1 MQLCSNG
8 NHRQYLRCSIHACKP
23 SLCKNRSISASALD
37 EIVLQRI
44 RQRLC
49 DLLDPDK
56 LNLSA
61 FVKEAGERA
70 DALQRELD
78 RLQKERQKRQDA
90 VTALYQDHAAGVVN
104 DEVFAQLDASFRKD
118 IEGFDHRIRTLE
130 EERAGTPAD
139 PAGRYE
145 RLHQMAR
152 EAGQPQALTRE
163 LVCALIDSVHVGPIG
178 PETQKRNIEIRW
190 RF

>member
-1 MQLCSNG
+1 MQVCGNG
-8 NHRQYLRCSIHACKP
+8 KQYRYLRCRIHTYKP
-23 SLCKNRSISASALD
+23 SLCPNRSISLDALD
-37 EIVLQRI
+37 AIVLQRI
-44 RQRLC
+44 GQRLRE
-49 DLLDPDK
+49 LLDPDK
-56 LNLSA
+56 LNLST
-61 FVKEAGERA
+61 FIRDVEDHA

-90 VTALYQDHAAGVVN
+90 IASLYQDHTAGAVN
-104 DEVFAQLDASFRKD
+104 DAVFAQLDARFRKD
-118 IEGFDHRIRTLE
+118 IEGFDRRIRALE
-130 EERAGTPAD
+130 EERADTLAD

-152 EAGQPQALTRE
+152 EAGQPQVLTRE
-163 LVCALIDSVHVGPIG
+163 LVCALIHSVQVGPVD

>member
-1 MQLCSNG
+1 M
-8 NHRQYLRCSIHACKP
+8 RRTI
-23 SLCKNRSISASALD
+23 
-37 EIVLQRI
+37 LQRI
-44 RQRLC
+44 GQRLSE
-49 DLLDPDK
+49 LLDPDK
-56 LNLSA
+56 LDLSVFIRDA
-61 FVKEAGERA
+61 EDHA

-78 RLQKERQKRQDA
+78 RLQKERRKRQDA
-90 VTALYQDHAAGVVN
+90 LASLYRDHTAGAVN
-104 DEVFAQLDASFRKD
+104 DAVFAQLDASFRKD
-118 IEGFDHRIRTLE
+118 IEGFDRRIRTLE
-130 EERAGTPAD
+130 QERAGTPAD